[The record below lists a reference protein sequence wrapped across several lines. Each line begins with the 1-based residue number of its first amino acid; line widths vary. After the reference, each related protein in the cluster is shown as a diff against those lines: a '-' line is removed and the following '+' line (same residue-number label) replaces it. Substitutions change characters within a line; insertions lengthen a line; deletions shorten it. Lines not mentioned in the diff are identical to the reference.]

1 MSVLSRFGVTVETLD
16 KFQDPAAGSGRVLLL
31 DGDGTCYQA
40 TATAKKLD
48 TAMRRFEQQVLEYMF
63 LAKCESARVHLTPK
77 GCAKNGRHL
86 LNGVK
91 PYQGN
96 RKGKD
101 KPPLLEL
108 LRSSASEVFQHHPD
122 IQVFSHY
129 RWEADDALMMDCY
142 SIHNGV
148 LVSEDKDLLIAPTES
163 YDVQTGQFLT
173 LPKGER
179 YGYLELKYTPAGSP
193 RVKGKGTKFWFAQT
207 LMGDTADNIKG
218 ILKYDNKLCGAI
230 AAYNIL
236 DDIQSE
242 DDAANVV
249 LDGYRKINQ
258 NILPEAEALWL
269 LRWEG
274 DSAYNFLKELNLS
287 PANLDFLED
296 CYNQDWRRDEYHEPE
311 E

>member
-63 LAKCESARVHLTPK
+63 LAKCESARVHLTPR

-163 YDVQTGQFLT
+163 YDIQTGQFLT

-179 YGYLELKYTPAGSP
+179 YGYLERKYTPAGSP
-193 RVKGKGTKFWFAQT
+193 RVKGKVRSSGLRRRLWVIQQIT
-207 LMGDTADNIKG
+207 LR
-218 ILKYDNKLCGAI
+218 
-230 AAYNIL
+230 
-236 DDIQSE
+236 
-242 DDAANVV
+242 V
-249 LDGYRKINQ
+249 
-258 NILPEAEALWL
+258 
-269 LRWEG
+269 
-274 DSAYNFLKELNLS
+274 F
-287 PANLDFLED
+287 
-296 CYNQDWRRDEYHEPE
+296 
-311 E
+311 

>member
-1 MSVLSRFGVTVETLD
+1 MSVLSRFGVTVETPD

-48 TAMRRFEQQVLEYMF
+48 TAMRRFEQQ
-63 LAKCESARVHLTPK
+63 
-77 GCAKNGRHL
+77 
-86 LNGVK
+86 
-91 PYQGN
+91 
-96 RKGKD
+96 
-101 KPPLLEL
+101 
-108 LRSSASEVFQHHPD
+108 
-122 IQVFSHY
+122 
-129 RWEADDALMMDCY
+129 
-142 SIHNGV
+142 
-148 LVSEDKDLLIAPTES
+148 
-163 YDVQTGQFLT
+163 
-173 LPKGER
+173 
-179 YGYLELKYTPAGSP
+179 
-193 RVKGKGTKFWFAQT
+193 
-207 LMGDTADNIKG
+207 
-218 ILKYDNKLCGAI
+218 
-230 AAYNIL
+230 
-236 DDIQSE
+236 
-242 DDAANVV
+242 V